1 MEKKPYSA
9 PFTERFLV
17 ASEKIMITASP
28 GVSDEEWGTNQ
39 GIDAKSGLLFR
50 DEKGKDGSRPHSF
63 WDD

>member
-39 GIDAKSGLLFR
+39 G
-50 DEKGKDGSRPHSF
+50 
-63 WDD
+63 